1 MHIKHCFIINLLM
14 FLTACGSEPS
24 VIKEIYTKISE
35 PVIEAVI
42 SESGLA
48 PESISEKN
56 LI

>member
-1 MHIKHCFIINLLM
+1 M

-35 PVIEAVI
+35 PVIETVI